1 MQIRVVRNSKIG
13 AVEQQMRIG
22 GREGE
27 THREDIGYLA
37 EATTPEH
44 YIIT

>member
-1 MQIRVVRNSKIG
+1 MRV
-13 AVEQQMRIG
+13 G
-22 GREGE
+22 GMEREMEGE